1 MQKYDPLC
9 RGYVDRDYIGRNI
22 LLTSERI
29 VLVDIKALVY
39 YAVATQIL
47 DDLPHFSN
55 MFIEKGRVLEDDF
68 DARGYPM
75 DTDSDGVEHPLSQ
88 AWVRQHE
95 RQRMTIMTNTA
106 LIEDFASLS
115 ALTHANNASISAQE
129 QQRLAT
135 VEEARWRQEILTKND
150 EYESLLHTNTKRAAD
165 SDRSLLSNDL
175 QAIEIGGAAR
185 SPDSVLAFLARK
197 QGKSKP
203 FVQAR
208 RMSSKGDANF
218 STPSHVGK
226 IAGLKLHYPQIM
238 DGTITVNDLDTKD
251 QTWILLAALK
261 YTQPITVQ
269 RMELPSEGDET
280 GSGDSESADSS
291 ADTTPTV
298 SSRTLIVDTSTA

>member
-1 MQKYDPLC
+1 
-9 RGYVDRDYIGRNI
+9 
-22 LLTSERI
+22 
-29 VLVDIKALVY
+29 
-39 YAVATQIL
+39 
-47 DDLPHFSN
+47 
-55 MFIEKGRVLEDDF
+55 
-68 DARGYPM
+68 
-75 DTDSDGVEHPLSQ
+75 
-88 AWVRQHE
+88 
-95 RQRMTIMTNTA
+95 MTNAT

-129 QQRLAT
+129 QQRLAV
-135 VEEARWRQEILTKND
+135 VEEARWRQEVLTKND
-150 EYESLLHTNTKRAAD
+150 EYESLLHTTAKRAAD

-185 SPDSVLAFLARK
+185 LPDSVLHFFAIK

-208 RMSSKGDANF
+208 RMSSKGDASF

-238 DGTITVNDLDTKD
+238 DGTITLNDLDKKE
-251 QTWILLAALK
+251 QTWILLAALS
-261 YTQPITVQ
+261 YTQPITLQ
-269 RMELPSEGDET
+269 RMEPPSEGGGDNNAADVDGGDET

-298 SSRTLIVDTSTA
+298 SSRTLIVDTSTVLAVAERPILETRYC